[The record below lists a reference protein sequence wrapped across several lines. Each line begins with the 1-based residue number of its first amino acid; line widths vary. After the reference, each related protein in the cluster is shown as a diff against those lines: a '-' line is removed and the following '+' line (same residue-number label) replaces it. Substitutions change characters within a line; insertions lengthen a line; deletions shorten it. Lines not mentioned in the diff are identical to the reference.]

1 MLTWIRSAAEPPG
14 EHFMDCMNHESSHGP
29 DANLDPLLRD
39 WRVDDPLPPGFNRAV
54 WRRIATQAAPSPVSP
69 VEAVRLWLDRW
80 LARPAWSIGCAL
92 FLVSA
97 GLLAGYWQATSQTA
111 RWDRLMASRYVH
123 SVDPY
128 AQAVSAP

>member
-1 MLTWIRSAAEPPG
+1 
-14 EHFMDCMNHESSHGP
+14 MDCMNHESSHGP
-29 DANLDPLLRD
+29 DANLDPLLRY

-54 WRRIATQAAPSPVSP
+54 WRRIVAQAAPSPVSP

-92 FLVSA
+92 VLVSA